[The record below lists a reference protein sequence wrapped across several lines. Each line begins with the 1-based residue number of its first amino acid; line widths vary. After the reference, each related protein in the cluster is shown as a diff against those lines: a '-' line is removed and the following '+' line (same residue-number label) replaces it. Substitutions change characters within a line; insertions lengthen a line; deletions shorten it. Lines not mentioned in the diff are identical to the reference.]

1 MRKVLTAAV
10 VCCGIMVIASRLQAE
25 RASEIKPLLVKPG
38 KLVLEERFGAS
49 ELPKGWAV
57 AKGDW
62 QVKDGAVLGKEK
74 KSDMHAAVLNLQ
86 QPFKNTLLRFSF
98 KREGASGVNLSFN
111 HAKGHL
117 FRIMINEDGLVI
129 NKDKDKKDPASK
141 VTALAKGAEKFA
153 SGQWYTLQV
162 EVLGDKVVVQSDN
175 GLKLEG
181 KDAALA
187 VEKTGYRFVTRGESL
202 LIDDV
207 MIWEVE

>member
-1 MRKVLTAAV
+1 MFV
-10 VCCGIMVIASRLQAE
+10 VGALQAE
-25 RASEIKPLLVKPG
+25 KGRELKSVLVKPG
-38 KLVLEERFGAS
+38 KLLLEEHFDKS
-49 ELPKGWAV
+49 DLPQGWAV

-62 QVKDGAVLGKEK
+62 QVKDGAVVGLEK

-86 QPFKNTLLRFSF
+86 QPFKNTLMRFSF
-98 KREGASGVNLSFN
+98 KRDGASGVNLSFN

-141 VTALAKGAEKFA
+141 VTALAKGSEKFA
-153 SGQWYTLQV
+153 AGQWHTLQV
-162 EVLGDKVVVQSDN
+162 EVQGDKVVVQSDN

-181 KDAALA
+181 KDPALA
-187 VEKTGYRFVTRGESL
+187 IEKTGYRFVTRGESL

-207 MIWEVE
+207 MIWEAQ